1 MSFTCSKCGS
11 KSIKKAGKIKTEKAT
26 RTGLQ
31 NFSYQAYRCMNNHFF
46 TPGKEHAS
54 FTNSFIE
61 YVVAIYLR
69 SLSLNTVIQ
78 IVRLQFEKDLLSK
91 QTILEFIETVSDKL
105 QTLDDIDNLFHP
117 QRSGYLAFDGV
128 WYKYRGLNFVLLIC
142 FDPVTF
148 DVVSYLIAERETFEA
163 YQKLIQLTLPKLK
176 DIKVLG
182 LYGDGD
188 RGLLKALKLY
198 FPNIPIQ
205 VCVVHK
211 EFRLGQILPFKRA
224 YTGKALDPTFKRKV
238 RFFKETTETILY
250 ANSKDEAEKQFARLK
265 GFMTK
270 EKDEKLK
277 KAFGSLKYNFKY
289 ILTHFDYPDME
300 RDNNIIEGF
309 NSIIKRRLRLLKGFK
324 RPANID
330 RYIKL
335 VLLDYRF
342 HGFVESRFV
351 KRRNKTPLEL
361 SGVSIPKYYNFIKFL
376 RESLNL
382 SFETEKS

>member
-1 MSFTCSKCGS
+1 MQHCPVCDLEKYQRR
-11 KSIKKAGKIKTEKAT
+11 GKIKVEKMT
-26 RTGLQ
+26 KDGVKLL
-31 NFSYQAYRCMNNHFF
+31 SYQAYRCINNHFF
-46 TPGKEHAS
+46 SENTSQTK

-61 YVVAIYLR
+61 YSVILYLR
-69 SLSLNTVIQ
+69 SLSLNTTIDFLRIQ
-78 IVRLQFEKDLLSK
+78 YEQDVLSK
-91 QTILEFIETVSDKL
+91 QKLLEFIIVVADTL
-105 QTLDDIDNLFHP
+105 PTLDDIDNLFHP
-117 QRSGYLAFDGV
+117 KRSGYLAFDGV
-128 WYKYRGLNFVLLIC
+128 WYKYRGLNFVLLVC

-148 DVVSYLIAERETFEA
+148 DIVSYHISEKETFES
-163 YQKLIQLTLPKLK
+163 YEKLIRSTLPKLK
-176 DIKVLG
+176 DVKIHG

-188 RGLLKALKLY
+188 RGLIKALKLY

-224 YTGKALDPTFKRKV
+224 YTGKALEIAFKRKV
-238 RFFKETTETILY
+238 RFFKETAETILY
-250 ANSKDEAEKQFARLK
+250 ANNKNDAERQFEILK
-265 GFMTK
+265 EFMTK

-289 ILTHFDYPDME
+289 ILTHFDYLDME

>member
-1 MSFTCSKCGS
+1 MQHCPICDLEKYQRR
-11 KSIKKAGKIKTEKAT
+11 GKIKVEKMT
-26 RTGLQ
+26 KDGVKLL
-31 NFSYQAYRCMNNHFF
+31 SYQAYRCINNHFF
-46 TPGKEHAS
+46 SENTNQTK

-61 YVVAIYLR
+61 YAVILYLR
-69 SLSLNTVIQ
+69 SLSLNTTIDFLRIQ
-78 IVRLQFEKDLLSK
+78 YEQDVLSK
-91 QTILEFIETVSDKL
+91 QKLLELIIVVADTL
-105 QTLDDIDNLFHP
+105 PTLDDIDNLFHP
-117 QRSGYLAFDGV
+117 MRSGYLAFDGV

-188 RGLLKALKLY
+188 RGLLKALRLY
-198 FPNIPIQ
+198 FPNTPIQ

-224 YTGKALDPTFKRKV
+224 YIGKALDPTFKRKV
-238 RFFKETTETILY
+238 RFFKETVETILY

-265 GFMTK
+265 EFMTK

-309 NSIIKRRLRLLKGFK
+309 NSIIKRRLKLLKGFK
-324 RPANID
+324 KPANID

-335 VLLDYRF
+335 VLLNYRF
-342 HGFVESRFV
+342 HEFVESRFV

-376 RESLNL
+376 RESLSL
-382 SFETEKS
+382 TFETKTP